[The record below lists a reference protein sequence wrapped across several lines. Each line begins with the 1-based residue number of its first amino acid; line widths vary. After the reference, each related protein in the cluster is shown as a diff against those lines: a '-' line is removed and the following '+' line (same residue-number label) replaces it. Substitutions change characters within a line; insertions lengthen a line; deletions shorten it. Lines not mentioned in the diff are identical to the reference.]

1 MSDWWNDSGTTPTN
15 PNWWMQTGTPT
26 WGGRTAYRS
35 GGGGPTPRF
44 TPKATG
50 STGTKST
57 GGGGPTPRYV
67 PQTQGQNTAWQIPRG
82 EMDQLLKQYASEVGS
97 VVPDMGGMTYDDIV
111 MALGLTGGAP
121 TTGGG
126 GSGVR
131 RAAAVPRW
139 SQADVDALVA
149 GGQQTAA
156 NVSGAWDAARNQLQQ
171 LMAQYA
177 AADAA
182 RRAGAAQTLGAF
194 GAPTQ
199 LDVGGFG
206 AGDVLSA
213 LMGQAAI
220 NKAAEQANLEAMI
233 NNYKTLVGQVK

>member
-1 MSDWWNDSGTTPTN
+1 MGWGTGDDLMPSGYDPMTN
-15 PNWWMQTGTPT
+15 KYYVAGQEVPLK
-26 WGGRTAYRS
+26 RK
-35 GGGGPTPRF
+35 GPV
-44 TPKATG
+44 
-50 STGTKST
+50 STGT
-57 GGGGPTPRYV
+57 GQRPRPKPMTASRSV
-67 PQTQGQNTAWQIPRG
+67 PQQRQNTAWQIPRG

-97 VVPDMGGMTYDDIV
+97 VVPDVGGMTYDDLA

-126 GSGVR
+126 GGGGGTR
-131 RAAAVPRW
+131 RMVAAPRW
-139 SQADVDALVA
+139 SQADVNALVA

-199 LDVGGFG
+199 LDVGGYG

-233 NNYKTLVGQVK
+233 NNYKSLVGQVK

>member
-1 MSDWWNDSGTTPTN
+1 MGGIAFGTGGYSSTP
-15 PNWWMQTGTPT
+15 
-26 WGGRTAYRS
+26 S
-35 GGGGPTPRF
+35 LV
-44 TPKATG
+44 
-50 STGTKST
+50 STGTGRRMPPKPMTASR
-57 GGGGPTPRYV
+57 PAAPK
-67 PQTQGQNTAWQIPRG
+67 QQKQQNTAWQIPRG
-82 EMDQLLKQYASEVGS
+82 EMDQLLRQYATEVGS
-97 VVPDMGGMTYDDIV
+97 VVPDMGGMTYDDIA

-126 GSGVR
+126 GGGVR

-149 GGQQTAA
+149 GGQQTAS
-156 NVSGAWDAARNQLQQ
+156 NVGGAWDAARGQLQQ

-182 RRAGAAQTLGAF
+182 RRAGAQQTLGAF

-199 LDVGGFG
+199 LDVGGMG

-213 LMGQAAI
+213 LLGQASV

-233 NNYKTLVGQVK
+233 NNYRSLVGQVK

>member
-1 MSDWWNDSGTTPTN
+1 MGWGTGSDIIPSGYDPMTN
-15 PNWWMQTGTPT
+15 KYYVAGQEVPLKGKKPV
-26 WGGRTAYRS
+26 
-35 GGGGPTPRF
+35 
-44 TPKATG
+44 
-50 STGTKST
+50 STGTGVRPAPKPMTSVR
-57 GGGGPTPRYV
+57 PTSVAPVR
-67 PQTQGQNTAWQIPRG
+67 PNTAWQIPRG

-97 VVPDMGGMTYDDIV
+97 VVPDVGGMTYDDIRK
-111 MALGLTGGAP
+111 MLGIGADGGTG
-121 TTGGG
+121 
-126 GSGVR
+126 SKR
-131 RAAAVPRW
+131 RAAVPRW

-213 LMGQAAI
+213 LMGQASI

>member
-1 MSDWWNDSGTTPTN
+1 MGWGTGSDIIPSGYDPMTN
-15 PNWWMQTGTPT
+15 KYYVAGQEVPLKGKKPV
-26 WGGRTAYRS
+26 
-35 GGGGPTPRF
+35 
-44 TPKATG
+44 
-50 STGTKST
+50 STGTGVRPAPKPMTSVR
-57 GGGGPTPRYV
+57 PTSPTSVAPVRSN
-67 PQTQGQNTAWQIPRG
+67 QAWQIPRG

-97 VVPDMGGMTYDDIV
+97 VVPDVGGMTYDDIA

-126 GSGVR
+126 GGGTR

-213 LMGQAAI
+213 LMGQAAV